1 MALFAQD
8 KNLAMEL
15 VRSAEAAV
23 MASGRWFGLGD
34 KNEVDRAAVE
44 AMRYVLHGVEMKGV
58 VVIGEGEKDEAPML
72 YNGEEVG
79 TGQGPEMDIAVDPID
94 GTRLMAQGQDGAISV
109 IAAAPRGSMFSPD
122 NLFYLNKIVTGPEAA
137 GYIDI
142 QAPIEFNVRIVAKAK
157 GKAIHE
163 TTVVMLDRPRNNE
176 ILAKVRAMGARIR
189 LIGDGDVAGA
199 LMTSLPGHETADLLL
214 GIGGSP
220 EAVITACAMKCLDA
234 NMQCQPYFR
243 NEEDEAKARER
254 GLTRDTVLTIDDLVK
269 SDNVFFAAAGGSDGD
284 LLRGV
289 HYHGAHIETS
299 SLCMRGSSG
308 TIRFISAVHSQ
319 KKLAEMGGNIAY
331 DPSVRENNGL

>member
-1 MALFAQD
+1 MALFAHD

-23 MASGRWFGLGD
+23 MASGRRLGLGD
-34 KNEVDRAAVE
+34 KNEVERAAVE
-44 AMRYVLHGVEMKGV
+44 AMRYVLHGAAMKGV
-58 VVIGEGEKDEAPML
+58 IVIGEGEAPML
-72 YNGEEVG
+72 FNGEEVG
-79 TGQGPEMDIAVDPID
+79 TGEGPEMDIAAAPID

-109 IAAAPRGSMFSPD
+109 IAAAPRHSMFSTE

-137 GYIDI
+137 SYIDI
-142 QAPIEFNVRIVAKAK
+142 QAPVEFNVRIVAKAK
-157 GKAIHE
+157 GKAINE
-163 TTVVMLDRPRNNE
+163 TTVVMLDRPRNHE

-199 LMTSLPGHETADLLL
+199 LMTSLPGRETADLLL

-220 EAVITACAMKCLDA
+220 EAVITACAMKCLGA

-243 NEEDEAKARER
+243 NEDDEAKAKAR
-254 GLTRDTVLTIDDLVK
+254 GLTRDTILTIDDLVK

-289 HYHGAHIETS
+289 HYHGAHIETN

-331 DPSVRENNGL
+331 DPSVKEELGL

>member
-1 MALFAQD
+1 
-8 KNLAMEL
+8 
-15 VRSAEAAV
+15 
-23 MASGRWFGLGD
+23 
-34 KNEVDRAAVE
+34 
-44 AMRYVLHGVEMKGV
+44 
-58 VVIGEGEKDEAPML
+58 
-72 YNGEEVG
+72 
-79 TGQGPEMDIAVDPID
+79 
-94 GTRLMAQGQDGAISV
+94 
-109 IAAAPRGSMFSPD
+109 
-122 NLFYLNKIVTGPEAA
+122 EAA

>member
-1 MALFAQD
+1 MALFARD

-44 AMRYVLHGVEMKGV
+44 AMRYVLHGVAMKGV
-58 VVIGEGEKDEAPML
+58 IVIGVSF
-72 YNGEEVG
+72 NGEEIG
-79 TGQGPEMDIAVDPID
+79 TGEGPEMDIAAAPID
-94 GTRLMAQGQDGAISV
+94 GTRLMAQGQNGAISV
-109 IAAAPRGSMFSPD
+109 IAAAPRHSMFSPED
-122 NLFYLNKIVTGPEAA
+122 LFYLNKIVTGPEAA
-137 GYIDI
+137 SYIDI
-142 QAPIEFNVRIVAKAK
+142 QAPVEFNVRIVAKAK

-163 TTVVMLDRPRNNE
+163 TTVVMLDRPRNHE
-176 ILAKVRAMGARIR
+176 ILKKVRAMGARIR
-189 LIGDGDVAGA
+189 LISDGDVAGA

-243 NEEDEAKARER
+243 NEDDEAKAKAR

-269 SDNVFFAAAGGSDGD
+269 SDNVFFAAAGASDGD
-284 LLRGV
+284 LLKGV
-289 HYHGAHIETS
+289 HYHGSHIETN

-308 TIRFISAVHSQ
+308 TIRYISAVHSQ
-319 KKLAEMGGNIAY
+319 KKLAEMGSNIAY
-331 DPSVRENNGL
+331 DPSIKEESTL